1 MNASLPVRIAS
12 LAPGLHTVR
21 LTPSPDA
28 LGLAPAMFSGVVVN
42 VSLDVGSSQIV
53 ATVDASAMAHLVC
66 DRTAVPFDQPI
77 QGEHTVLFTQNAAMA
92 GEDDDDD
99 VQLFGPHDAT
109 IDLGDA
115 VHDTLLLALPQRRLA
130 PGAEDLDVPTR
141 FGAPDDLDEPVDDR
155 WDALRRLRD
164 GGTLN

>member
-12 LAPGLHTVR
+12 LAPGLHTLR
-21 LTPSPDA
+21 LTPPA
-28 LGLAPAMFSGVVVN
+28 ETLGLDPAQFSEVTAD
-42 VSLDVGSSQIV
+42 VSLDIGTNQIV
-53 ATVDASAMAHLVC
+53 ATVEVSATAHLVC
-66 DRTAVPFDQPI
+66 DRTAVPFDQLV
-77 QGEHTVLFTQNAAMA
+77 GGTHTVLFTQNAAMV
-92 GEDDDDD
+92 DDADDD
-99 VQLFGPHDAT
+99 VRLYGPHDTT
-109 IDLGDA
+109 IDLGNA

-141 FGAPDDLDEPVDDR
+141 FGAPDDLDAPADDR